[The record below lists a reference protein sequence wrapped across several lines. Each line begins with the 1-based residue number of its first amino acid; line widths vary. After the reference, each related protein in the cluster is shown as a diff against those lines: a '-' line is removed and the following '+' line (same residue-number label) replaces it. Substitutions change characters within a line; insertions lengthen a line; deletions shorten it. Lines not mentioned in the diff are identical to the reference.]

1 MRPNAKLKSVGLTS
15 VIIHKSICSKYPLQV
30 VHLAYGLLAFVCAL
44 NGEYS
49 S

>member
-1 MRPNAKLKSVGLTS
+1 MVYNDFHFLKPITANAWLKSVG
-15 VIIHKSICSKYPLQV
+15 VPQGINDF
-30 VHLAYGLLAFVCAL
+30 LAFVCAL